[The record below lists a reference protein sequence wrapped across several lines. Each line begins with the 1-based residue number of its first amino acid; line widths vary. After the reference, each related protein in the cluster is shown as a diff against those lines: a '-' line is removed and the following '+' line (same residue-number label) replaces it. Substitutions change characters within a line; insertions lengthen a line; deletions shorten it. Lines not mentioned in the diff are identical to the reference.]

1 MEVEFSAPEYQADA
15 SFEEAR
21 YRFCG
26 DPEKGWSLVRNGQPH
41 LELGPGYRLLQTV
54 SCGVCS
60 TDLERHFLPFPLP
73 QVTGHEVL
81 ATDESGGRFVVEIN
95 ASHLARGVS
104 AECPFCAAGLHTHCP
119 ERVVLGIHDL
129 PGGFGPWVLAP
140 VNAVLPLPDEIPS
153 SAGVLVEPL
162 AAALNAVEMV
172 QPKAGETIA
181 VLGPR
186 RLGMLIV
193 AALSAYRNANNI
205 DFDVM
210 ALARHQ
216 SLLDLSRQFGA
227 TSTRLVE
234 GNGEALPDNI
244 ADVVIDTTGNPDA
257 LVLATRLA
265 RREVHLKSTHGRPS
279 AGLNHLTE
287 LVVDELRL
295 GSHERTNNLDV
306 AAPDIGWLAD
316 GGVNERSAGM
326 LLSDLEASADSRR
339 LPRVDVA
346 VVNSATQAE
355 RAIRPSPEH
364 QRSLV
369 RPRGDILLTQA
380 ARKTTDS
387 PLVHKII
394 DDGLR
399 LTSSRC
405 GDFRRAIQLL
415 LDDADLRDIGEKLV
429 TDTFD
434 NSDMNATFATARSPE
449 CIKAVV
455 KIG

>member
-1 MEVEFSAPEYQADA
+1 M
-15 SFEEAR
+15 
-21 YRFCG
+21 
-26 DPEKGWSLVRNGQPH
+26 
-41 LELGPGYRLLQTV
+41 
-54 SCGVCS
+54 
-60 TDLERHFLPFPLP
+60 
-73 QVTGHEVL
+73 
-81 ATDESGGRFVVEIN
+81 
-95 ASHLARGVS
+95 
-104 AECPFCAAGLHTHCP
+104 
-119 ERVVLGIHDL
+119 
-129 PGGFGPWVLAP
+129 LAP

-193 AALSAYRNANNI
+193 AALSAYRNGNNI

-295 GSHERTNNLDV
+295 GSHERTNHLDV
-306 AAPDIGWLAD
+306 AAPGIGWLAD

-355 RAIRPSPEH
+355 RAIRPSRTSTFPGE
-364 QRSLV
+364 
-369 RPRGDILLTQA
+369 A
-380 ARKTTDS
+380 ARRHPAD
-387 PLVHKII
+387 
-394 DDGLR
+394 
-399 LTSSRC
+399 SSRSQ
-405 GDFRRAIQLL
+405 DH
-415 LDDADLRDIGEKLV
+415 
-429 TDTFD
+429 
-434 NSDMNATFATARSPE
+434 
-449 CIKAVV
+449 
-455 KIG
+455 